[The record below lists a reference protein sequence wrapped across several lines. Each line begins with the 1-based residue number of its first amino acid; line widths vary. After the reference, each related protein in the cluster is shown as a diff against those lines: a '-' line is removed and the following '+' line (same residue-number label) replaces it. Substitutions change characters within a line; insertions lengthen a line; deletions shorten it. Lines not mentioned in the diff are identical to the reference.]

1 MIKMSNFIS
10 DEELCKYTV
19 IDLEKLKT
27 KTVVCNNCKYVFK
40 YVGKK
45 VICPNCKNI
54 IDVM

>member
-1 MIKMSNFIS
+1 VIKMSNFIS